1 MSEKSILVRSESVAY
16 YAARV
21 RAALD
26 GLDPDVVDELT
37 DGLEAD
43 LSEAVLDAVAL
54 EGAGPGESIESPA
67 AALESIDGEAV
78 LARFGPPSDYAAE
91 LAAAAGVE
99 LPLARQEARRRP
111 FRDAFALTSAG
122 VRGRVDGLVAKH
134 AWLREGV
141 EMLRTLRPVWW
152 VARGWGWAVVGMWL
166 ANRALPGRTSTWV
179 PDNVLDWAVLLI
191 LVAASVQ
198 LGRGRIWQGRW
209 GRRLGVLA
217 SWVGGVLAF
226 AALCNV
232 LSVAGADH
240 EANLQNAY
248 QSALAS
254 RDNGVYV
261 DGVRASNLFVY
272 GPDGQPLDGARILD
286 QDGREVVLSG
296 DPYGG
301 GVSWADIAPEEAL
314 WWGEPVPL
322 AVFDPAVPL
331 NAYPLAFLPADDFGQ
346 AVGVSIG
353 PDGTAV
359 LDPEAPVTEPRWP
372 AATIPALPGTATNDA
387 TTPSVDPTPSADPT
401 AEADP
406 SADPSA
412 EASATPEEAAPSDAP
427 ASNPEPTP

>member
-54 EGAGPGESIESPA
+54 EGAGPGESVESPA
-67 AALESIDGEAV
+67 AVLESIDGEAV

-232 LSVAGADH
+232 LSVVGTDH

-248 QSALAS
+248 DAGVRS
-254 RDNGVYV
+254 RDNGVYI
-261 DGVRASNLFVY
+261 DGLAATNIFAY
-272 GPDGQPLDGARILD
+272 GPDGQPLPGVRILD
-286 QDGREVVLSG
+286 QNGREIILSNG
-296 DPYGG
+296 WDGS
-301 GVSWADIAPEEAL
+301 SWAQTPPDAI
-314 WWGEPVPL
+314 WWGGSVPVALLDPDL
-322 AVFDPAVPL
+322 AL
-331 NAYPLAFLPADDFGQ
+331 NAYPLAFLPVDENGQ
-346 AVGVSIG
+346 PVGVSMNDYG
-353 PDGTAV
+353 VPV
-359 LDPEAPVTEPRWP
+359 LDPDVTLAAPQWP
-372 AATIPALPGTATNDA
+372 VPSLPVLVVPSSNDA

-401 AEADP
+401 AEADS